1 MTSTANTS
9 QYQTGK
15 SYIQSI
21 TIIGILFFIF
31 GFVTWINGTLIPYL
45 KIACEL
51 ESDFQSFLVAT
62 AFFIAYT
69 VMAIPSSMVLR
80 KTGYKK
86 GMAIGLLIMAVG
98 AFIFIPAASTR
109 NFNLFLVGLFIIG
122 TGLALLQTASNPYA
136 SKIGPIESAASR
148 ISILGISNKIAGIL
162 AGLIFGYI
170 TLNDADA
177 LEASLKTM
185 DAATKAATLDELASR
200 VIVPYIIITAVL
212 IVLAIAIMFSSLPD
226 INDSGEEGGSS
237 STDKSSA
244 FAFPH
249 LMLGVL
255 ALFLYVGVEVMA
267 GDTIISYGKSLGIEL
282 STARFFT
289 QWTLAG
295 MLVGY
300 IIGIATIPKYLSQS
314 TALKICASLGVLFT
328 LLALVTTGYTSVAC
342 IALLGLANSLMWPAI
357 FPLAIDGLG
366 KYTKIG
372 SALLIM
378 AISGGAILPL
388 VYAKVSEV
396 LNSQQAYGIMIPC
409 YLFIF
414 YYATSGYKAGRK

>member
-51 ESDFQSFLVAT
+51 ASDFQSFLVAT

-226 INDSGEEGGSS
+226 INDSGEDEGSS
-237 STDKSSA
+237 STDKSSP
-244 FAFPH
+244 FQFPH

-328 LLALVTTGYTSVAC
+328 ILALVTTGYTSVAC

-388 VYAKVSEV
+388 VYAKVSEA
-396 LNSQQAYGIMIPC
+396 LNSQQAYVIMIPC